1 MYPMYYHLFLSI
13 PFAFAGAVLR
23 GGPLRKARL
32 GWLLTLLSLLA
43 AAGIW
48 SLWRSDGSM
57 GAGCLW
63 YGTAFALGV
72 LAGGFYALR
81 HRE

>member
-13 PFAFAGAVLR
+13 LFAFAGAVLR

-32 GWLLTLLSLLA
+32 GGL
-43 AAGIW
+43 
-48 SLWRSDGSM
+48 
-57 GAGCLW
+57 
-63 YGTAFALGV
+63 
-72 LAGGFYALR
+72 YALR